1 MRLWGFFHC
10 HHDSEKMALEI
21 QSKHTPLVSD
31 SLGWILN
38 PSKREETGRLQA
50 VHSLDTALLWVLL
63 WAEPGVWEMA
73 QFRATRAK
81 YLGVTDGASQD
92 EQQLVLVH
100 PLGCSCPVRRDHW
113 AGGWHRQQEGSGH
126 YERLVLT

>member
-1 MRLWGFFHC
+1 M
-10 HHDSEKMALEI
+10 
-21 QSKHTPLVSD
+21 
-31 SLGWILN
+31 
-38 PSKREETGRLQA
+38 
-50 VHSLDTALLWVLL
+50 HSLDKSLLCMLQWE
-63 WAEPGVWEMA
+63 EPGIWGIA

-92 EQQLVLVH
+92 EQQLVWILWDPVH
-100 PLGCSCPVRRDHW
+100 RDHW